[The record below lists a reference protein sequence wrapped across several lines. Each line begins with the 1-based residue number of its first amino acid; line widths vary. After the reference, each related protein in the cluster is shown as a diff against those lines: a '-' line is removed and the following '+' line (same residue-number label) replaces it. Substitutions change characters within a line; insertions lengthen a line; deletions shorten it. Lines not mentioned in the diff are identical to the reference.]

1 MQTKIM
7 FGKFSQNKMNT
18 QRDIKDNKIR
28 RNFHNRQRPNSIRV
42 LHRNGEPAKTP
53 VIKSS
58 SFVAESINNFKKEDP
73 FTIKK
78 NIPSN
83 NNHPNTNN
91 NSNKNVKGS
100 YQYSANK
107 KRRYN
112 NIETP
117 ENRSYKDQTKRKT
130 NLIPKPDIGVIRI
143 VPLGGVE
150 EIGKNMTAIEIG
162 DDIIVIDAGMQF
174 KTEDTPG
181 IDYIIPNTTYLEER
195 KDKIRAMFV
204 THGHLDHIGGIPLVM
219 SRIGNPPLYSRNLSI
234 LMIKKRQEEFPHL
247 PPLNVNIVEKDSV
260 IYAGKIRVRFF
271 GVTHTVPDSMG
282 LIIETP
288 YGAIV
293 TPGDYK
299 LDQIDG
305 KVTDEEER
313 EYSIFDKEKVL
324 LLLTDSTN
332 VENEGFAL
340 PEVKVHEGL
349 SKLIREVN
357 GRIIIAAFA
366 SHITRLVKIIEVA
379 EALGKKVV
387 LDGRSL
393 KTNMD
398 VCEQAGIFKPKK
410 GTMISLEEVEKY
422 PPNKVIILMTG
433 AQGEEFAA
441 LNRAANKTH
450 KKFSIRKGDTII
462 LSASIVPGN
471 EMSVQHLKDNL
482 ARHGVRII
490 SYRTSEEYIH
500 ATGHG
505 NQEDIKW
512 LHNRLKAKFFVPI
525 HGWHSML
532 VKHKELAISW
542 GVKEENIIVPDNGSI
557 IEIVDNGNRITLRK
571 EKAPSGPMMVDGF
584 SVGDEQDVVIR
595 DRVML
600 AQDGMFV
607 LIATIDSS
615 NGKLKK
621 SPDIISRG
629 FIYLK
634 ENQELLHQVRL
645 IVKKTVEDGAR
656 GMHPINLDIIKTNL
670 GDNVSKFLYQK
681 TAKRP
686 LVIPVLL
693 NI

>member
-1 MQTKIM
+1 MEETERKQEQPNNRRIKNNHNWNKKRSGGNGVRTVHKSNNTPNYGVKQNTQQNTQKQNPNQT
-7 FGKFSQNKMNT
+7 GNQQNK
-18 QRDIKDNKIR
+18 INK
-28 RNFHNRQRPNSIRV
+28 S
-42 LHRNGEPAKTP
+42 
-53 VIKSS
+53 
-58 SFVAESINNFKKEDP
+58 
-73 FTIKK
+73 
-78 NIPSN
+78 
-83 NNHPNTNN
+83 
-91 NSNKNVKGS
+91 S
-100 YQYSANK
+100 YQYSKNSKRPKMGEANIIKNTPSTFK
-107 KRRYN
+107 KKMN
-112 NIETP
+112 FIAP
-117 ENRSYKDQTKRKT
+117 
-130 NLIPKPDIGVIRI
+130 PAPGVIRI
-143 VPLGGVE
+143 IPLGGVE

-195 KDKIRAMFV
+195 KDKIRAMLV

-234 LMIKKRQEEFPHL
+234 LVMRKRQEEFPHL
-247 PPLNVNIVEKDSV
+247 PALNTNIVETNSV
-260 IYAGKIRVRFF
+260 IYAGNIRVRFF
-271 GVTHTVPDSMG
+271 GVTHTMPDSMG
-282 LIIETP
+282 IIIETP
-288 YGAIV
+288 YGSIV

-299 LDQIDG
+299 LDQVDG
-305 KVTDEEER
+305 VVSEEEEK
-313 EYSIFDKEKVL
+313 EYAFFDKEKVL

-332 VENEGFAL
+332 IENEGFSL
-340 PEVKVHEGL
+340 PESRVHEGL
-349 SKLIREVN
+349 DKVIRQGT
-357 GRIIIAAFA
+357 GRIIISAFA
-366 SHITRLVKIIEVA
+366 SSITRLMKIVEIA
-379 EALGKKVV
+379 ESLGKKVV

-393 KTNMD
+393 KSNME
-398 VCEQAGIFKPKK
+398 VCELAGIFKPKK
-410 GTMISLEEVEKY
+410 GTIIPVEDVDNY
-422 PPNKVIILMTG
+422 PPNKVLIMMTG

-441 LNRAANKTH
+441 LGRAANKTH
-450 KKFSIRKGDTII
+450 KKFTIRPGDTII
-462 LSASIVPGN
+462 LSSSIVPGN
-471 EMSVQHLKDNL
+471 EIAVQHLKDNL
-482 ARHGVRII
+482 SRHGVRII

-512 LHNRLKAKFFVPI
+512 LHRKTHPKFFIPI

-532 VKHKELAISW
+532 VKHKEVAMSLGMSEDHI
-542 GVKEENIIVPDNGSI
+542 VVPDNGSI
-557 IEIVDNGNRITLRK
+557 IEITDSGEKISVRK

-607 LIATIDSS
+607 LIATIDSMT
-615 NGKLKK
+615 GKLRK

-645 IVKKTVEDGAR
+645 IIKKTIEDETR
-656 GMHPINLDIIKTNL
+656 GMNPMDFDTVKTAL
-670 GDNVSKFLYQK
+670 GDNISKFLFQK

-693 NI
+693 SI

>member
-1 MQTKIM
+1 MNETVQTAN
-7 FGKFSQNKMNT
+7 NK
-18 QRDIKDNKIR
+18 RPSGHR
-28 RNFHNRQRPNSIRV
+28 FHNRKHGNIRV
-42 LHRNGEPAKTP
+42 AHKESKPATDNNHSKQTHSGERG
-53 VIKSS
+53 S
-58 SFVAESINNFKKEDP
+58 SFNQ
-73 FTIKK
+73 
-78 NIPSN
+78 
-83 NNHPNTNN
+83 
-91 NSNKNVKGS
+91 NKGSRGS
-100 YQYSANK
+100 YQYGNSKGGRAPRREAAPAHKEQPQSNRK
-107 KRRYN
+107 K
-112 NIETP
+112 T
-117 ENRSYKDQTKRKT
+117 SS
-130 NLIPKPDIGVIRI
+130 IPPVADGVIRI
-143 VPLGGVE
+143 IPLGGAE

-162 DDIIVIDAGMQF
+162 NDIIVIDAGMQF

-195 KDKIRAMFV
+195 KDKIRAMIV

-219 SRIGNPPLYSRNLSI
+219 SRIGNPPLYSRNLSV
-234 LMIKKRQEEFPHL
+234 LMMKKRQEEFPHL
-247 PPLNVNIVEKDSV
+247 PALNCQIVEKDSV
-260 IYAGKIRVRFF
+260 VYVGALRIRFF

-282 LIIETP
+282 IVIETP
-288 YGAIV
+288 YGSIV

-305 KVTDEEER
+305 VVSDEEEK
-313 EYSIFDKEKVL
+313 EYAFFDKEKVL

-332 VENEGFAL
+332 VENEGFSL
-340 PEVKVHEGL
+340 PESKVHSGL
-349 SKLIREVN
+349 DKLIKQGT
-357 GRIIIAAFA
+357 GRIIVAAFA
-366 SHITRLVKIIEVA
+366 SHITRLIKIVEIA
-379 EALGKKVV
+379 ESLGKKVA
-387 LDGRSL
+387 LDGRSM
-393 KTNMD
+393 KTNMEI
-398 VCEQAGIFKPKK
+398 CEQAGIFKPKK
-410 GTMISLEEVEKY
+410 GTLITIEEVEAY

-441 LNRAANKTH
+441 LGRAASKTH
-450 KKFSIRKGDTII
+450 KKFTIKPGDTVI

-471 EMSVQHLKDNL
+471 EIAVQHLKDNL
-482 ARHGVRII
+482 ARRGVRII

-512 LHNRLKAKFFVPI
+512 LHRKTHPKFFIPI

-532 VKHKELAISW
+532 VKHKEIAMSLGMSAD
-542 GVKEENIIVPDNGSI
+542 NIVVPDNGSI
-557 IEIVDNGNRITLRK
+557 IEITDNGEKIGVRK

-615 NGKLKK
+615 TGKLRK

-645 IVKKTVEDGAR
+645 IIKKTIEDGTA
-656 GMHPINLDIIKTNL
+656 GMNPIDFDIIKTTL
-670 GDNVSKFLYQK
+670 GDNISKFLFQK